1 LYQVLGGIRLPR
13 AVDLSVNLQDMSI
26 DSQKIEAGKVKIIIL
41 DGVQGKVK
49 MTEAVEHGLTI
60 IETVKGRVV
69 RVKFEESEL
78 Y

>member
-1 LYQVLGGIRLPR
+1 MPR